1 MIVLDSIFIGQPQI
15 ISDANGDWESAIY
28 KKRVTEPIE
37 LGFGGLAGDKV
48 ADIVNH
54 GRPGQAV
61 CIQPISH
68 YDYWNERY
76 LLEQS
81 NEKLGPGSVGEN
93 WTICG
98 ADESSINVGDV
109 YQVGSAR
116 VRVTGPR
123 GPCSKQER
131 KLNLK
136 GFLKATIETL
146 RTGLYARVL
155 TPGTVK
161 PGDLLV
167 LDSRPNSWLTVDLVN
182 RAYFRPVDSE
192 LIARL
197 LAAPELEDEW
207 KDALSRKIS

>member
-54 GRPGQAV
+54 GSPGQAV

-98 ADESSINVGDV
+98 ADESTINVGDI

-116 VRVTGPR
+116 VRVT
-123 GPCSKQER
+123 
-131 KLNLK
+131 

-146 RTGLYARVL
+146 RTGLFARVL
-155 TPGTVK
+155 TPGTVE

-182 RAYFRPVDSE
+182 QAYFRRVDSE

-197 LAAPELEDEW
+197 LAAPELVDEW